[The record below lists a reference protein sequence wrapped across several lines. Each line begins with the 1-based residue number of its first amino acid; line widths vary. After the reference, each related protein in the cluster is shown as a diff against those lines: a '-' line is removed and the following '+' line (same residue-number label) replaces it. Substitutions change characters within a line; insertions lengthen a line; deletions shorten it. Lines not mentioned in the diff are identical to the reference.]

1 MKPQHVLYGALIAAA
16 ACVASAAVVLATI
29 GDGARVRVVAPRHRI
44 DVATAPAA
52 ELALLPEVGPS
63 LAARIA
69 ADRAVRGPFESV
81 ESLARV
87 PGVGE
92 TTLAALREDARAGA
106 GGSE

>member
-1 MKPQHVLYGALIAAA
+1 MKPQHVLYGSLIAAA
-16 ACVASAAVVLATI
+16 ACVACALVALATI
-29 GDGARVRVVAPRHRI
+29 GDGTRLRVVAPRHRI

-69 ADRAVRGPFESV
+69 SDRAVRGAFDSV
-81 ESLARV
+81 DALARV

-92 TTLAALREDARAGA
+92 TTLAAIRDDARAGA
-106 GGSE
+106 GGNE